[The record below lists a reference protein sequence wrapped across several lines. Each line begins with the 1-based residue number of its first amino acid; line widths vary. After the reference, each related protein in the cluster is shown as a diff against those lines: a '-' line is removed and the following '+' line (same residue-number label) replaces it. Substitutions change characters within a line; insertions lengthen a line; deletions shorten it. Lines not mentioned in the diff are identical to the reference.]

1 MAIEMNLPIEEEAE
15 GDETIYKLFDEKP
28 EVEELEDGSAVVR
41 MTEND
46 SPEEDPQ
53 FYENLAEKIDPN
65 TLDDL
70 ALKYLQLFEKD
81 QDARKERDKQ
91 YEEGLKR
98 SGLGNEAPGG
108 ATFQGASKAV
118 HPVIAEACVD
128 FASRA
133 MKEIMPPDGPVGTK
147 ILGEVTEQKQ
157 DVAERKR
164 DFMNWQCTEQIEE
177 LRDELEQLTTQLP
190 LGGSQY
196 LKLWYDEQKKRPCAE
211 FVPIDKILLP
221 FSAPSFYTAQRV
233 TEMQDM
239 SEEEFERRINAGLY
253 MDIRF
258 VRATQEPEAT
268 AAQKANEKIE
278 GKKSSNENIDGE
290 RRVYHSYVNLS
301 IEDDEKSK
309 GELAPYIL
317 MIDDQSH
324 QVVGLY
330 RNWEEGDEQM
340 QKLDWLIEFKF
351 IPWRG
356 AYAIG
361 LPQLIGGLSA
371 ALTGALRALLDS
383 AHINNSPTMLKLKGA
398 RITGQSVQVEPT
410 QVAEIEGAP
419 GVDDIKKIAMPFPFN
434 PPSPVLFEL
443 LGWITNAAKGVVTTS
458 EEKIADISNN
468 APVGTTQALIEQGAA
483 VYSSIHMRL
492 HKSMRKMLMVLGRI
506 NRWWLEDMR
515 RGDMVEDLVIGRQDF
530 DRNTDI
536 VPISDPHIF
545 SETQRFAQN
554 QALAA
559 LAKDNPD
566 LFDRREVM
574 KRILKQMKVPEIN
587 QVLPDVREVKE
598 MNPALENVAMSLGQP
613 TAAFPNQDHIAHIQ
627 THLAYAMDPVYG
639 MNPIIG
645 QKFVPALLEHLK
657 QHLTLWYLRRVD
669 EYINATEIKDM
680 DTLKVTPIFEEAQ
693 QLMSAVARHVHIDSQ
708 QTFEPMMPV
717 LQQMMQIAQQM
728 APKPPVTPEVQAL
741 VQTSMAETQ
750 RRAQKDQGELMLK
763 KEKQETDMA
772 QAAQKIQ
779 ADIAMNV
786 EDNLTRQQIE
796 AAKLAGENA
805 ALTQEQERTAMAAQE
820 AAQRTFGA

>member
-1 MAIEMNLPIEEEAE
+1 
-15 GDETIYKLFDEKP
+15 
-28 EVEELEDGSAVVR
+28 
-41 MTEND
+41 
-46 SPEEDPQ
+46 
-53 FYENLAEKIDPN
+53 
-65 TLDDL
+65 
-70 ALKYLQLFEKD
+70 
-81 QDARKERDKQ
+81 
-91 YEEGLKR
+91 
-98 SGLGNEAPGG
+98 
-108 ATFQGASKAV
+108 
-118 HPVIAEACVD
+118 
-128 FASRA
+128 

-157 DVAERKR
+157 NLAERKR

-177 LRDELEQLTTQLP
+177 LRDELEQLATQLP

-221 FSAPSFYTAQRV
+221 FSAPSFYTAQRC
-233 TEMQDM
+233 TEMQDI
-239 SEEEFERRINAGLY
+239 SEEEFNRRIAANLY
-253 MDIRF
+253 LD
-258 VRATQEPEAT
+258 VTYTRASMEPEPT

-278 GKKSSNENIDGE
+278 GKKSSSENIDGE
-290 RRVYHSYVNLS
+290 RRVFHSYVNLT
-301 IEDDEKSK
+301 IDDDEKSN
-309 GELAPYIL
+309 GDLAPYIL
-317 MIDDQSH
+317 MIDEQSR

-515 RGDMVEDLVIGRQDF
+515 KGDMVEDLVIGRQDF

-536 VPISDPHIF
+536 VPVSDPHIF

-613 TAAFPNQDHIAHIQ
+613 VAAFPNQDHIAHLQ

-645 QKFVPALLEHLK
+645 QKFVPAMLEHAK
-657 QHLTLWYLRRVD
+657 QHLTLWYLKRMS
-669 EYINATEIKDM
+669 EYISATEVKDM

-693 QLMSAVARHVHIDSQ
+693 QLMSAVAKHVHIDSAE
-708 QTFEPMMPV
+708 TFEPMMPI
-717 LQQMMQIAQQM
+717 LQQLMQIAQQM
-728 APKPPVTPEVQAL
+728 QPKPPVPPEVEAL
-741 VQTSMAETQ
+741 VQTSVAETQ

-763 KEKQETDMA
+763 KEKQDTDVA
-772 QAAQKIQ
+772 QNAQKIQ

-796 AAKLAGENA
+796 AAKIAGENA

-820 AAQRTFGA
+820 AAQRTFGV

>member
-1 MAIEMNLPIEEEAE
+1 
-15 GDETIYKLFDEKP
+15 
-28 EVEELEDGSAVVR
+28 
-41 MTEND
+41 
-46 SPEEDPQ
+46 
-53 FYENLAEKIDPN
+53 
-65 TLDDL
+65 
-70 ALKYLQLFEKD
+70 
-81 QDARKERDKQ
+81 
-91 YEEGLKR
+91 KR

-419 GVDDIKKIAMPFPFN
+419 GVDDIKKIA
-434 PPSPVLFEL
+434 
-443 LGWITNAAKGVVTTS
+443 
-458 EEKIADISNN
+458 DISNN

-515 RGDMVEDLVIGRQDF
+515 KGDMVEDLVIGRQDF

-587 QVLPDVREVKE
+587 QVLP
-598 MNPALENVAMSLGQP
+598 
-613 TAAFPNQDHIAHIQ
+613 
-627 THLAYAMDPVYG
+627 
-639 MNPIIG
+639 
-645 QKFVPALLEHLK
+645 
-657 QHLTLWYLRRVD
+657 
-669 EYINATEIKDM
+669 
-680 DTLKVTPIFEEAQ
+680 
-693 QLMSAVARHVHIDSQ
+693 
-708 QTFEPMMPV
+708 
-717 LQQMMQIAQQM
+717 
-728 APKPPVTPEVQAL
+728 
-741 VQTSMAETQ
+741 
-750 RRAQKDQGELMLK
+750 
-763 KEKQETDMA
+763 
-772 QAAQKIQ
+772 
-779 ADIAMNV
+779 
-786 EDNLTRQQIE
+786 
-796 AAKLAGENA
+796 
-805 ALTQEQERTAMAAQE
+805 
-820 AAQRTFGA
+820 

>member
-1 MAIEMNLPIEEEAE
+1 
-15 GDETIYKLFDEKP
+15 
-28 EVEELEDGSAVVR
+28 
-41 MTEND
+41 
-46 SPEEDPQ
+46 
-53 FYENLAEKIDPN
+53 
-65 TLDDL
+65 
-70 ALKYLQLFEKD
+70 
-81 QDARKERDKQ
+81 
-91 YEEGLKR
+91 
-98 SGLGNEAPGG
+98 
-108 ATFQGASKAV
+108 
-118 HPVIAEACVD
+118 
-128 FASRA
+128 

-157 DVAERKR
+157 NLAERKR

-177 LRDELEQLTTQLP
+177 LRDELEQLATQLP

-221 FSAPSFYTAQRV
+221 FSAPSFYTAQRC
-233 TEMQDM
+233 TEMQDI
-239 SEEEFERRINAGLY
+239 SEEEFNRRIASNLY
-253 MDIRF
+253 LD
-258 VRATQEPEAT
+258 VTYTRASMEPEPT
-268 AAQKANEKIE
+268 AAEKANEKIE
-278 GKKSSNENIDGE
+278 GKKSSAENIDGE
-290 RRVYHSYVNLS
+290 RRVFHSYVNLT
-301 IEDDEKSK
+301 IEDDDKA
-309 GELAPYIL
+309 GDLAPYIL
-317 MIDDQSH
+317 MIDEQSR

-515 RGDMVEDLVIGRQDF
+515 KGDMVEDLVIGRQDF

-536 VPISDPHIF
+536 VPVSDPHIF

-613 TAAFPNQDHIAHIQ
+613 VAAFPNQDHIAHLQ

-645 QKFVPALLEHLK
+645 QKFVPAMLEHAK
-657 QHLTLWYLRRVD
+657 QHLTLWYLKRMS
-669 EYINATEIKDM
+669 EYISATEVKDM

-693 QLMSAVARHVHIDSQ
+693 QLMSAVAKHVHIDSAE
-708 QTFEPMMPV
+708 TFEPMMPI
-717 LQQMMQIAQQM
+717 LQQLMQIAQQM
-728 APKPPVTPEVQAL
+728 QPKPPVPPEVEAL
-741 VQTSMAETQ
+741 VQTSVAETQ

-763 KEKQETDMA
+763 KEKQDTDVA
-772 QAAQKIQ
+772 QNAQKIQ

-796 AAKLAGENA
+796 AAKIAGENA

-820 AAQRTFGA
+820 AAQRTFGV